1 MRLKLRD
8 YRGEAPRQA
17 KEPRLLKKKL
27 HVLVSN
33 LEQLD
38 AAVKQKGVERIYV
51 ESTMELEEHL
61 ADVIAKCHRYDVACY
76 AALPRVDRERPEDES
91 RLQRFLES
99 DLDGFLVRS
108 AGQLG
113 AVKNSGK
120 KITADY
126 NLNVVNREAVLFWQE
141 QGADNVCLSVENN
154 LQEIRAMADCS
165 CEMVVYGYLPLMTT
179 QQCPIGN
186 FAGEKHSGQY
196 CKKRWNQDL
205 YFLRDR
211 KGEKFPLMTDC
222 ERCVCSILNGKPLFA
237 LKFYDEVL
245 DNAVGSVRLN
255 FTKEGPARVERIVRA
270 YAEMTKD
277 TAHCSAETRALLQQM
292 SEKGSTKGHFFRGV
306 E

>member
-1 MRLKLRD
+1 
-8 YRGEAPRQA
+8 
-17 KEPRLLKKKL
+17 
-27 HVLVSN
+27 
-33 LEQLD
+33 
-38 AAVKQKGVERIYV
+38 
-51 ESTMELEEHL
+51 
-61 ADVIAKCHRYDVACY
+61 
-76 AALPRVDRERPEDES
+76 
-91 RLQRFLES
+91 
-99 DLDGFLVRS
+99 
-108 AGQLG
+108 
-113 AVKNSGK
+113 
-120 KITADY
+120 
-126 NLNVVNREAVLFWQE
+126 
-141 QGADNVCLSVENN
+141 
-154 LQEIRAMADCS
+154 MADSS

-211 KGEKFPLMTDC
+211 KGEKFPMMTDC